1 MGNNEYSRVF
11 GYTVA
16 TTGTISSYLDPF
28 SHYYGSSIY
37 SSVCSGNSVTITFD
51 DDRREW
57 ISSVLVQAHYFE
69 DDKFTRQF
77 NVYGKN
83 QDDADW
89 VLLNEFNNLGWSLI
103 GQTKK
108 LWLKNNKSYNQYK
121 FTNFGSGI
129 SKTCAW
135 KISRID
141 LYSDNMHMDI
151 PALSYS
157 TIVAI
162 KDVEIAEAYPNTNL
176 YRDFTIS
183 PSLPE
188 GLSLCPA
195 SGIIL
200 GTATEYSDAKNYV
213 ISAKKV
219 NTNEQTSVTVNFGV
233 SPCTGGRSF
242 ITAKMRID
250 TYNQEC
256 GYKLFE
262 GRGKSGKQI
271 AVLSEAPYRDS
282 LLYLDRCL
290 KDGLYTF
297 YGVDNFGD
305 GWFIPGGYMMTVDV
319 GATIFETKLVTA
331 APKPSEIG
339 TTFSSYLPFQI
350 NLSDWK
356 LMKSTLSDLTWT
368 QKDYDDSTWSTSK
381 AADFGSTEHIT
392 SYVRKTFNIPNLD
405 DYQVLNVRVLYAG
418 GVVAYFN
425 GKKVAR
431 FNLPDEYNSSTYAI
445 TTHDFTVFSSF
456 HVILAMSGAVVENNV
471 MAFEIHSP
479 SNVVG
484 SIQFDATGIFGVEQC
499 SMVLDTYTDF
509 SGTSPMSTGKELTDL
524 FDYNL
529 LTYSLFSSSAE
540 SKILWKVENLE
551 GTIFNSYGLI
561 SWVSVTG
568 IGFSLM
574 GNNDLTDREE
584 YINFATE
591 HGVELGMRKIET
603 FKTPI
608 NFIPFRSFKW
618 VVETSG
624 SVSLQTS
631 SFLFYYCK
639 ADGDLCQ
646 GDDLFPTVGE
656 GQVSPA
662 LCDPGFKGYKYRQC
676 SQGKLG
682 EVKTDRCI
690 YKEPT
695 NLLYQQSS
703 FELVMGTNVEIPAP
717 TYNNLITKFTSD
729 KPLPVGLILDETTG
743 KIYGKPTAE
752 TALASFVITG
762 ENPVAATQI
771 TIAITIRKGHCIAE
785 GFFPTTKVGETAV
798 FHCALQGSYIGT
810 QQRYCVLG
818 EKDGVW
824 KKASG
829 VCFPIAVTVIL
840 ILFALII
847 IVVIVFIVLRM
858 ARRTKAVGGVRGK
871 KAIKKTSAPTK
882 SNEKKVKV

>member
-1 MGNNEYSRVF
+1 M
-11 GYTVA
+11 
-16 TTGTISSYLDPF
+16 
-28 SHYYGSSIY
+28 
-37 SSVCSGNSVTITFD
+37 
-51 DDRREW
+51 
-57 ISSVLVQAHYFE
+57 
-69 DDKFTRQF
+69 
-77 NVYGKN
+77 
-83 QDDADW
+83 
-89 VLLNEFNNLGWSLI
+89 
-103 GQTKK
+103 
-108 LWLKNNKSYNQYK
+108 
-121 FTNFGSGI
+121 
-129 SKTCAW
+129 
-135 KISRID
+135 
-141 LYSDNMHMDI
+141 
-151 PALSYS
+151 
-157 TIVAI
+157 
-162 KDVEIAEAYPNTNL
+162 
-176 YRDFTIS
+176 
-183 PSLPE
+183 
-188 GLSLCPA
+188 
-195 SGIIL
+195 
-200 GTATEYSDAKNYV
+200 
-213 ISAKKV
+213 
-219 NTNEQTSVTVNFGV
+219 
-233 SPCTGGRSF
+233 
-242 ITAKMRID
+242 
-250 TYNQEC
+250 
-256 GYKLFE
+256 
-262 GRGKSGKQI
+262 
-271 AVLSEAPYRDS
+271 
-282 LLYLDRCL
+282 
-290 KDGLYTF
+290 
-297 YGVDNFGD
+297 
-305 GWFIPGGYMMTVDV
+305 
-319 GATIFETKLVTA
+319 
-331 APKPSEIG
+331 
-339 TTFSSYLPFQI
+339 
-350 NLSDWK
+350 
-356 LMKSTLSDLTWT
+356 
-368 QKDYDDSTWSTSK
+368 
-381 AADFGSTEHIT
+381 
-392 SYVRKTFNIPNLD
+392 
-405 DYQVLNVRVLYAG
+405 
-418 GVVAYFN
+418 
-425 GKKVAR
+425 AR